1 MTTEPSKGSLRP
13 DTPVVDYQVH
23 WYPPS
28 AVEQLTRRSTYPKA
42 ERHADGTYVLWLDEG
57 VSQPLM
63 DRLAVDFEGHLAHA
77 AAAGVD
83 VLVLGPATLAEVFH
97 LPADE
102 AAELLDHV
110 HVEYAAAQRAHPD
123 HVVALAALPMQNP
136 SLALE
141 VLDHAIGEL
150 DLRGISLLT
159 TVDEKRPLIT
169 EDSLRVFA
177 RIAELG
183 VPLVLHP
190 GFRSATRS
198 GTRTIREDAG
208 LSWTYQTSLTA
219 LRLIDEGVLDAVP
232 DLVVVHP
239 HLGGVLPYVA
249 ERIGLLGGSKASHP
263 IQHYFKNN
271 FYADTA
277 AGNPGALRLA
287 IEAYGIDRIV
297 FASDYPFYDM
307 SAVRQQVEDTVG
319 PQAARQIY
327 ANRVPGLRLPAPATR
342 LRTAC
347 RY

>member
-1 MTTEPSKGSLRP
+1 MTTESSKSLLRP
-13 DTPVVDYQVH
+13 NTPVVDYQVH

-28 AVEQLTRRSTYPKA
+28 VVEQLVGRSAYPTA
-42 ERHADGTYVLWLDEG
+42 ERGADGEYVLWLDEG

-63 DRLAVDFEGHLAHA
+63 NRLAVDLDGHLAHA

-97 LPADE
+97 LPPGE
-102 AAELLDHV
+102 AAELLDRV

-123 HVVALAALPMQNP
+123 HVVALAALPMQDP
-136 SLALE
+136 SLALK
-141 VLDHAIGEL
+141 VLDHAVGEL
-150 DLRGISLLT
+150 DLRGVSLVT
-159 TVDEKRPLIT
+159 TIDEKRPLVT

-190 GFRSATRS
+190 GFRSATRF

-208 LSWTYQTSLTA
+208 LSWVYQTSLTA

-249 ERIGLLGGSKASHP
+249 ARIGLLGGSKARHP
-263 IQHYFKNN
+263 IEHYFKTN
-271 FYADTA
+271 FYVDTA

-287 IEAYGIDRIV
+287 VEAYGIDRVI
-297 FASDYPFYDM
+297 FATDYPFYDM
-307 SAVRQQVEDTVG
+307 SSVRQQVEDTLG

-327 ANRVPGLRLPAPATR
+327 ANRVPGLRLPAPAER
-342 LRTAC
+342 S
-347 RY
+347 

>member
-1 MTTEPSKGSLRP
+1 MTTETNNSLLRP

-28 AVEQLTRRSTYPKA
+28 AVAQLTGRSTYPKV
-42 ERHADGTYVLWLDEG
+42 ERGADGEYVLWLDEG

-63 DRLAVDFEGHLAHA
+63 DRLTVDLEGHLAHA
-77 AAAGVD
+77 AAAGID

-97 LPADE
+97 LPAGE

-123 HVVALAALPMQNP
+123 HVVALAALPMQDP
-136 SLALE
+136 SLALK
-141 VLDHAIGEL
+141 VLDHAVGEL
-150 DLRGISLLT
+150 YLRGVSLVT
-159 TVDEKRPLIT
+159 TIDEKRPLVT

-183 VPLVLHP
+183 VPLVMHP
-190 GFRSATRS
+190 GFRSATRF

-208 LSWTYQTSLTA
+208 LSWVYQTSLTA

-249 ERIGLLGGSKASHP
+249 ERIGLLGGSKARYP
-263 IQHYFKNN
+263 IEHYFRAN
-271 FYADTA
+271 FYVDTA

-287 IEAYGIDRIV
+287 VEAYGIDRVV
-297 FASDYPFYDM
+297 FATDYPFYNM
-307 SAVRQQVEDTVG
+307 SSVRQQVEDTVG
-319 PQAARQIY
+319 PQAAQQIY
-327 ANRVPGLRLPAPATR
+327 ANRVPGLRLPA
-342 LRTAC
+342 LSVLHDG
-347 RY
+347 

>member
-1 MTTEPSKGSLRP
+1 MTADSRQSPPHPS
-13 DTPVVDYQVH
+13 TPIVDHQVH
-23 WYPPS
+23 WFPPS
-28 AVEQLTRRSTYPKA
+28 AVERFVGRSVYPKA
-42 ERHADGTYVLWLDEG
+42 ERGADGEYIFWLDEG
-57 VSQPLM
+57 IKQPLM
-63 DRLAVDFEGHLAHA
+63 DRLTTDLEGHLAHA
-77 AAAGVD
+77 AATGVD

-97 LPADE
+97 LPAGE

-123 HVVALAALPMQNP
+123 HIVALAALPMQDP
-136 SLALE
+136 SLALN

-150 DLRGISLLT
+150 DLRGVSLVS
-159 TVDEKRPLIT
+159 TVDEKRPLVT

-190 GFRSATRS
+190 GFRSATRF

-232 DLVVVHP
+232 DLAVVHP
-239 HLGGVLPYVA
+239 HLGGVLPFVA
-249 ERIGLLGGSKASHP
+249 ERIGSLGGSKAKHP
-263 IQHYFKNN
+263 IEHYFTTN

-287 IEAYGIDRIV
+287 IEAYGLDRVV
-297 FASDYPFYDM
+297 FATDYPFYDM
-307 SAVRQQVEDTVG
+307 ASVRQQVEDAVG
-319 PQAARQIY
+319 LEAAQRIY
-327 ANRVPGLRLPAPATR
+327 ANRVPGLRLP
-342 LRTAC
+342 TA
-347 RY
+347 RS